1 MHQTEFIAL
10 MAMLFA
16 TVAFS
21 IDSMLPALPEIAAE
35 LSPANPN
42 QAQLILTSFVLGMGV
57 GTLFA
62 GPLSDAFG
70 RRRVIVLGAALYC
83 AASVAAYLA
92 PTLETVLLARVVQG
106 LGAAGPRIASMAL
119 VRDLYSGRQMAR
131 VVSFAMMIFTLV
143 PAVAPLMG
151 SWIMAGF
158 GWRSIFLAFVVFSVV
173 SMIWFLIRQPETL
186 PASLRRPLRVRAL
199 WQAMTEV
206 LSHRVIV
213 LSIAVQTLVFG
224 ALFGT
229 LSAAQQVFD
238 ETFGRGPSFPFWFA
252 VIALVSGTASLLNA
266 SVVVRFGMWRL
277 ITVTLAGQ
285 IAVSAGLALI
295 AVTGVLSPDLAFA
308 AFVFWTTGVFFMAGL
323 TLGNLNAM
331 AMEPVG
337 HIAGMAASVVGGIA
351 TVASLVV
358 AVPLGLAFDGTVVP
372 LTVGVGLASAVALVL
387 MQLIPAR

>member
-1 MHQTEFIAL
+1 MAGFGWRSIFLAFVVFSVVSMIWFL
-10 MAMLFA
+10 MRQPE
-16 TVAFS
+16 T
-21 IDSMLPALPEIAAE
+21 LPASLRRPLRVRALWQAMTEV
-35 LSPANPN
+35 LSH
-42 QAQLILTSFVLGMGV
+42 
-57 GTLFA
+57 
-62 GPLSDAFG
+62 
-70 RRRVIVLGAALYC
+70 RVIVLGAALYC
-83 AASVAAYLA
+83 AASIAAYLA

-199 WQAMTEV
+199 WHAMTEV

-285 IAVSAGLALI
+285 IVVSAGLALI

-372 LTVGVGLASAVALVL
+372 LTVGVGLASAVALAL
-387 MQLIPAR
+387 MRLIPAR